1 MIDLSTARAIV
12 TDVQERM
19 ATLDGLDLTDYP
31 ENDSTTKTAPRVAL
45 RAEKAQ
51 ASRDLQWCADSL
63 SLAAGVIRNEL
74 WVFKGEDDLLQKEE

>member
-1 MIDLSTARAIV
+1 LIDLSTALAIV
-12 TDVQERM
+12 SDVQTRM
-19 ATLDGLDLTDYP
+19 QDLDGLDLTDHP
-31 ENDSTTKTAPRVAL
+31 EDDSTTKTAPRVAL

-74 WVFKGEDDLLQKEE
+74 WTFKGEIDVLREVE